1 MSNQLQQTILQKLV
15 NDENYCRKVLPFIK
29 SEYFDAAHKTVYRIV
44 LDFISK
50 YNKLPTK
57 SALEIEFQGDDT
69 HVEDVQFNAGL
80 AHSHTHFK
88 TVADWMMTGVRGT
101 SVGKGPP
108 EPVGTALMRST
119 TSMPATT
126 RPNTV

>member
-57 SALEIEFQGDDT
+57 SALEIEFQADDKVT
-69 HVEDVQFNAGL
+69 EEIYPHAVRIIESIDQNPTVEESWL
-80 AHSHTHFK
+80 
-88 TVADWMMTGVRGT
+88 
-101 SVGKGPP
+101 
-108 EPVGTALMRST
+108 
-119 TSMPATT
+119 
-126 RPNTV
+126 